1 MMKRSIASL
10 ENAEIQVSECLFT
23 NQVCQLAVFHSLPQL
38 RICHMIVASSFQE
51 VFQLVV
57 DGDNDLFADL
67 PQCCH
72 HLSLLVNADAQQS
85 LKHIWVRHEALAK
98 QGIKFLAEG
107 ICRVCS
113 PSLEMFMQLVDINTE
128 TQVMDILSQQ
138 FPAWTSNTEV
148 SQAKGSHMAVHFIT
162 FIVCINTLHLAVLFC
177 QVLL

>member
-1 MMKRSIASL
+1 
-10 ENAEIQVSECLFT
+10 
-23 NQVCQLAVFHSLPQL
+23 
-38 RICHMIVASSFQE
+38 MIVASSFQE

-72 HLSLLVNADAQQS
+72 HLSLPVDADAQQS

-113 PSLEMFMQLVDINTE
+113 PSLDMLKQLVDINAE
-128 TQVMDILSQQ
+128 IQVMDILSQQ
-138 FPAWTSNTEV
+138 LPVRTSDAEV
-148 SQAKGSHMAVHFIT
+148 ITGQGQSHGNPLDHIYCPHKYSGS
-162 FIVCINTLHLAVLFC
+162 FC
-177 QVLL
+177 SALPGTSPGSS